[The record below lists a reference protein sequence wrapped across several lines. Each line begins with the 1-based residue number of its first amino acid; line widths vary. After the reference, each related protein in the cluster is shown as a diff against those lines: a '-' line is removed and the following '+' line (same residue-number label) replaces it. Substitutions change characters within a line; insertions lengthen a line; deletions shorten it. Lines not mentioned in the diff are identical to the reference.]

1 METLKNKLRLLK
13 EQRLTLVNELD
24 KTKSIITDHKRW
36 GSEPP
41 RGVKNR
47 IQELEAKIRSVNVQI
62 ESLQKSINKYD
73 TKTFERAFIIAS
85 KRILSTDVYEEIV
98 ELAHKIK
105 EELDQDLEF
114 LKEFIAQ

>member
-73 TKTFERAFIIAS
+73 TKTFERAFIIAA

-105 EELDQDLEF
+105 EELEQDLEF
-114 LKEFIAQ
+114 IKEFIAQ